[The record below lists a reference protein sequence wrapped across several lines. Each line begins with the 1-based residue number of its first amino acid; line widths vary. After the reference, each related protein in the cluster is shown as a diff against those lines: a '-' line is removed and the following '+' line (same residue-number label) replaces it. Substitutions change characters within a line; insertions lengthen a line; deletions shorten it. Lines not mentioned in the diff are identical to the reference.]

1 MNQNFI
7 VSPSPHVHSGNSI
20 PNCMY
25 NVLIA
30 LIPAFLVS
38 LYFFG
43 VGALVVTLTSVAA
56 CVLFEYLIQNSFE
69 SRTYRVG
76 RFGHT
81 YWSTVGLQCSVE
93 SPDMD
98 YPHRSSRCHW
108 YRENVVRWIRKQY
121 FQSGSRRP
129 CLPAHLVSRA
139 NDNVAQARCAIHALP
154 RCRNGCDPTGIA
166 QTRASHRSYDN
177 RYALG

>member
-56 CVLFEYLIQNSFE
+56 CVLFEYLIQKFLLKVEPTVSDG
-69 SRTYRVG
+69 SAIL
-76 RFGHT
+76 

-98 YPHRSSRCHW
+98 YPHRSSRCH
-108 YRENVVRWIRKQY
+108 RV
-121 FQSGSRRP
+121 SGK
-129 CLPAHLVSRA
+129 
-139 NDNVAQARCAIHALP
+139 
-154 RCRNGCDPTGIA
+154 CRSVD
-166 QTRASHRSYDN
+166 
-177 RYALG
+177 